1 MPLASG
7 WALAPAEGAEPPAT
21 GWLELP
27 GAMPVA
33 AALAQAG
40 TWQLDGPPRDFDAA
54 GWWFRCRFDRPVDSA
69 MCLGM
74 DGLAGLAEVT
84 LNGRPLGRSANMFR
98 GHEWPLEH
106 LLPQGNEL
114 LIRFDPLAA
123 ALAVRRPRPR
133 WRVPMLTQQQ
143 LRWFRTTLLGRTPG
157 WSVPAAVVGPWRP
170 AWLEPLAGLRLESLQ
185 WQAEVAG
192 SQGRL
197 QVKMALSGLPDGA
210 TLRLRV
216 ERADRPDGAP
226 ATAHQA
232 PLMPAGEPGH
242 WQAQVELPQVARW
255 WPHTHGEPALY
266 QVTLWIQQGT
276 GTPARWPLGRV
287 GFRSVRV
294 EQGDGGF
301 RLLVNEVP
309 VFARGACWTPLD
321 PLRLHA
327 APAAYDQAVGQVRAA
342 GLNLLRLPGAMVYED
357 DAFLDACD
365 RHGVMLWQD
374 LMFASMD
381 YPGDD
386 PAFAAEA
393 QAEVA
398 EQLTRLQGRPCVAV
412 VCGNSEV
419 SQQAAMW
426 GAARPLWQPP
436 LFHEHLPAQVAS
448 LLPGVP
454 YWPSSAWGGAFPF
467 QASAGT
473 TSYYGVGAYRRELAD
488 ARHSGLRFATECLGF
503 AQVPGDTTLA
513 RLRQANGGEPLR
525 VHSPLWKARSSRDLG
540 AGWDFDDVRDH
551 YVQQLYGEAAEALRQ
566 HEPARHLMLG
576 RAAVAEVV
584 EAAFHQW
591 RAAGT
596 ACGGAVV
603 WFLRD
608 FRAGAGWGFL
618 DDLGLPKSGFHA
630 LARACRP
637 LHLGVVDDG
646 LNGFVLHLVNEGPAP
661 VALQLEVSLHLTAG
675 VTVAQGQQA
684 MQLQGRDARA
694 VPLVDCLEGFTDA
707 TWAYRFGPPPAG
719 VLVARWR
726 DAQGGLCAEVV
737 RFIDPPGTRLARAD
751 LGLQAWA
758 EELPGGRRRVT
769 VRTREAAR
777 CVHLEAEGWYAD
789 DEFFHLAPGAQRSIE
804 CRPVPGHERPWRA
817 LVWAINALQ
826 PAVVQAL
833 PPGEGA

>member
-1 MPLASG
+1 M
-7 WALAPAEGAEPPAT
+7 APAAGAEPPAE

-33 AALAQAG
+33 AALVQAG
-40 TWQLDGPPRDFDAA
+40 RWHLDGPPQDFDAT
-54 GWWFRCRFDRPVDSA
+54 GWWFRCRFDRPAASPA
-69 MCLGM
+69 WCLGLE
-74 DGLAGLAEVT
+74 GLAGLAEVL
-84 LNGRPLGRSANMFR
+84 LNGRPVGRSTNMFR
-98 GHEWPLEH
+98 SHEWPVDD
-106 LLPQGNEL
+106 LLPRGNEL

-123 ALAVRRPRPR
+123 ALAQRRPRPR
-133 WRVPMLTQQQ
+133 WRVPMLLQQQ

-170 AWLEPLAGLRLESLQ
+170 AWLEPLDGVRLEHLQ
-185 WQAEVAG
+185 WQAQVAG
-192 SQGRL
+192 STGRL
-197 QVKMALSGLPDGA
+197 QVQLGLSGLAEGA
-210 TLRLRV
+210 SLRLRV
-216 ERADRPDGAP
+216 ERAERAEGTP
-226 ATAHQA
+226 ATVHQA
-232 PLMPAGEPGH
+232 VLAPAGEPGR
-242 WQAQVELPQVARW
+242 WQAQVDVPAVARW

-266 QVTLWIQQGT
+266 QVTLWIQAGP
-276 GTPARWPLGRV
+276 GAPWRWPLGRV
-287 GFRSVRV
+287 GFRSLKV
-294 EQGDGGF
+294 EQGGGGF
-301 RLLVNEVP
+301 RILVNDVP

-327 APAAYDQAVGQVRAA
+327 APVAYDTALGQVRAA

-381 YPGDD
+381 YPADD
-386 PAFAAEA
+386 PAFAAEVEE
-393 QAEVA
+393 EVA
-398 EQLTRLQGRPCVAV
+398 QQLSRLQGRPCLAV

-426 GAARPLWQPP
+426 GAERSLWQPP
-436 LFHEHLPAQVAS
+436 LFHDHLPAQVER
-448 LLPGVP
+448 LLPGTP

-473 TSYYGVGAYRRELAD
+473 TSYYGLGAYRRALDD

-513 RLRQANGGEPLR
+513 RLRADQGGEPLR
-525 VHSPLWKARSSRDLG
+525 VHSPLWKARASRDLG

-551 YVQQLYGEAAEALRQ
+551 YVGQLYAEPAEALRQ
-566 HEPARHLMLG
+566 HDPARHLMLG

-591 RAAGT
+591 RAADSS
-596 ACGGAVV
+596 CSGALV

-637 LHLGVVDDG
+637 LHLGVVDEG
-646 LNGFVLHLVNEGPAP
+646 LNGFVLHLVNETAQPLALRLEVTLHGRGGAP
-661 VALQLEVSLHLTAG
+661 VAQGGQPVMLAPRS
-675 VTVAQGQQA
+675 AQ
-684 MQLQGRDARA
+684 A
-694 VPLVDCLEGFTDA
+694 VPLAACLPGFCDA
-707 TWAYRFGPPPAG
+707 TWAYRFGPAPAEL
-719 VLVARWR
+719 LVARCL
-726 DAQGGLCAEVV
+726 DDQGAVRAELL
-737 RFIDPPGTRLARAD
+737 RFIDPPGSRLARRD

-758 EELPGGRRRVT
+758 EPLPDGAKRVT
-769 VRTREAAR
+769 VRSREAAR
-777 CVHLEAEGWYAD
+777 AVHLEAEGWQAD
-789 DEFFHLAPGAQRSIE
+789 DEFFHLPPGGQRSFD
-804 CRPVPGHERPWRA
+804 CRPVPGHARPWRA

-826 PAVVQAL
+826 PAVIQAAAVTE
-833 PPGEGA
+833 PA